1 MCIRDSAATVH
12 NAQAFHAENLGAV
25 APGFV
30 ADMLLVDTLEG
41 LEVNTVFFG
50 GEIVAKEGKLLATIE
65 PKEFEIE
72 KLNSMNAPKLSLDD
86 FKLKAP
92 NPSANTVKVNVLT
105 YTSLNL
111 SVTACVTEELPVKNG
126 IVDLSGDPDLFY
138 AMIINRYGTGN
149 YTFGVVRGF
158 GAKCGANG
166 STVSHD
172 CHNLC
177 IVFKDAESGFAVYN
191 ELVACGGGMCS
202 AIDGKVTGTLKLSV
216 GGLMSPDSPQE
227 TAKQI
232 TSIKKALHDIG
243 LDLEN
248 PLLRIATLALP
259 VIPEYKFSDLGL
271 VNVLEKKLTPI
282 FVD

>member
-1 MCIRDSAATVH
+1 
-12 NAQAFHAENLGAV
+12 
-25 APGFV
+25 
-30 ADMLLVDTLEG
+30 
-41 LEVNTVFFG
+41 
-50 GEIVAKEGKLLATIE
+50 
-65 PKEFEIE
+65 
-72 KLNSMNAPKLSLDD
+72 
-86 FKLKAP
+86 
-92 NPSANTVKVNVLT
+92 
-105 YTSLNL
+105 
-111 SVTACVTEELPVKNG
+111 
-126 IVDLSGDPDLFY
+126 
-138 AMIINRYGTGN
+138 
-149 YTFGVVRGF
+149 
-158 GAKCGANG
+158 
-166 STVSHD
+166 
-172 CHNLC
+172 
-177 IVFKDAESGFAVYN
+177 
-191 ELVACGGGMCS
+191 MCS